1 MEGASSA
8 TSALIAPRDVAPI
21 TAGEPVATVA
31 TPAIEPTIEPAA
43 APAAAP
49 AADAPT
55 GAAPAAAPA
64 ADAPAVA
71 PDDAPDDAPA
81 DPPADAPDDL
91 PAGDAAAVRVD
102 ASEPAA
108 HAPNAR
114 SEVTS
119 AATSAVAN
127 VASRSCAASASAAPA
142 NVVAAPKEE
151 ASGGVGG
158 GPAVPARS
166 TRGSRFS
173 SFAGAPFAGVPGA
186 LGAAAAAEAESELK
200 TFLPESG
207 VPRADMLELLRGPPD
222 VLLAVWTYWKTK
234 RENDKEGLPILSR
247 LRQEAIQMAARKARW
262 WSTVTDMQR
271 LHSHLKQARAR
282 RCSVLGQQCGL
293 SPIHM
298 PPPARPGSCISCSR
312 TSNLA
317 RGSSGK

>member
-1 MEGASSA
+1 MPQPQFACEQCFERIVKRNECKAKLG
-8 TSALIAPRDVAPI
+8 LGPRESYPSFPRY
-21 TAGEPVATVA
+21 TGEC
-31 TPAIEPTIEPAA
+31 
-43 APAAAP
+43 
-49 AADAPT
+49 D
-55 GAAPAAAPA
+55 
-64 ADAPAVA
+64 
-71 PDDAPDDAPA
+71 
-81 DPPADAPDDL
+81 
-91 PAGDAAAVRVD
+91 
-102 ASEPAA
+102 
-108 HAPNAR
+108 
-114 SEVTS
+114 
-119 AATSAVAN
+119 
-127 VASRSCAASASAAPA
+127 
-142 NVVAAPKEE
+142 
-151 ASGGVGG
+151 
-158 GPAVPARS
+158 
-166 TRGSRFS
+166 
-173 SFAGAPFAGVPGA
+173 
-186 LGAAAAAEAESELK
+186 EAESELK